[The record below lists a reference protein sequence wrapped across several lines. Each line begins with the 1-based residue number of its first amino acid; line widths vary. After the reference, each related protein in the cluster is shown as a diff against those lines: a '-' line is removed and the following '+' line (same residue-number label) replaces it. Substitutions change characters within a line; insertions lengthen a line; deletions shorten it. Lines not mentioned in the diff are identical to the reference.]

1 MKNQA
6 SINVLEAK
14 IISSSNIGEKIFIP
28 RLTSIPF
35 NPRIPFQFRHKQFLV
50 VVSFAMTVNKRLFL
64 KHVGIYLARPV
75 FSHRQ
80 LCVLMSRVT
89 THEGLKIFICSEDGN
104 NSNITLNVVYRKVF
118 QNFNKVMILHIIS
131 YHIFLI

>member
-1 MKNQA
+1 MQYTQQR
-6 SINVLEAK
+6 EAFDLFWHCK
-14 IISSSNIGEKIFIP
+14 LYIISI
-28 RLTSIPF
+28 RLCQTQMSF
-35 NPRIPFQFRHKQFLV
+35 HVVTRTQF
-50 VVSFAMTVNKRLFL
+50 
-64 KHVGIYLARPV
+64 HVGIYLARPV